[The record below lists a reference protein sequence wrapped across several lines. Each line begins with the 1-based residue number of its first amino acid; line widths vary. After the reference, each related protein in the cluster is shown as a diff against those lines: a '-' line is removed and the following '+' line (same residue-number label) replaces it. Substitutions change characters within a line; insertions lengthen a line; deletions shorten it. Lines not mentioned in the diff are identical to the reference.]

1 MKTIIKNICSFILV
15 ILLVSQA
22 AKADDRY
29 LKCMDAYN
37 NKDYTS
43 AIECLREATR
53 KDKKVMMGFF
63 YLGKALLAIDSADAS
78 LAPLFQARD
87 LDSANKEVYIMIAEA
102 YEKQNLPSV
111 AIDFL
116 KKAVELDSLNCML
129 HEKLAE
135 AYMKTRQYTEAATEY
150 RRVIAC
156 DTSNLEMF
164 KKLGNLLYKAKQYA
178 NALPFLVHLISRDT
192 NVVEEKYMVV
202 IAMYQ
207 TNRFTELIPYAENVL
222 KTDSTKIDVLRM
234 VAYGY
239 VKAKD
244 HANAESA
251 YLKLEQKDTLK
262 AEEYLE
268 LAKAFKALEK
278 NDSAIVYY
286 EKAKQKDSTMSGIFY
301 DLGSL
306 YMGKKMYKEAATN
319 FESKIATDTTSGYQ
333 FASHLNAG
341 LCLMQ
346 LKEYNASLAHI
357 KASLEIRPDN
367 LQGWISLAT
376 CYAQM
381 DDSTAQQRQANQKV
395 IDLITAGGEE
405 SLEKNKGKLEEAYRV
420 EGIISFTE
428 KNYDRALTYLLK
440 AYQLDPKNCQTNLLI
455 AQCYAV
461 QKKNDDAK
469 KYLCKVLI
477 QCPKN
482 EDAKKLAAFIGVVN
496 GDCK

>member
-1 MKTIIKNICSFILV
+1 MKTIIKNICSFVLV
-15 ILLVSQA
+15 TLIVATSTH
-22 AKADDRY
+22 ADDRY
-29 LKCMDAYN
+29 LNCMDAFN
-37 NKDYTS
+37 KKDYAS
-43 AIECLREATR
+43 AIPCLREANR
-53 KDKKVMMGFF
+53 KDKKNPKGFF
-63 YLGKALLAIDSADAS
+63 YLGKALLAIDSAEAAVPE
-78 LAPLFQARD
+78 LIQARE
-87 LDSANKEVYIMIAEA
+87 LDTANIEVYVLLGDA
-102 YEKQNLPSV
+102 YVKQNLYSV
-111 AIDFL
+111 SIDFY
-116 KKAVELDSLNCML
+116 KKAADMDSLNPNY
-129 HEKLAE
+129 HEKLAD
-135 AYMKTRQYTEAATEY
+135 AYMKTRQYTEAATAY
-150 RRVIAC
+150 RRVIAR

-178 NALPFLVHLISRDT
+178 NSLPFLVHYVSRDT
-192 NVVEEKYMVV
+192 NAIEEKYSVV
-202 IAMYQ
+202 NAMYL
-207 TNRFTELIPYAENVL
+207 TNRFAELIPYGENLL
-222 KTDSTKIDVLRM
+222 KSDSTKIDVLRM
-234 VAYGY
+234 VSYGY

-244 HANAESA
+244 YANAEIS
-251 YLKLEQKDTLK
+251 YLKLEQKDTLT

-268 LAKAFKALEK
+268 LAKALKAMEK

-286 EKAKQKDSTMSGIFY
+286 EKAKQKDSTLTAIFY

-306 YMGKKMYKEAATN
+306 YMGKKMYKEAAEN
-319 FESKIATDTTSGYQ
+319 FERKIATDTTSGYQ

-357 KASLEIRPDN
+357 KASLEIRPDY
-367 LQGWISLAT
+367 LQGWSSLAA

-381 DDSTAQQRQANQKV
+381 EDSTAQQRIANQKV
-395 IDLITAGGEE
+395 IELITTGGEE

-428 KNYDRALTYLLK
+428 KNYDRALTNLLK

-469 KYLCKVLI
+469 KYLCKVLN